1 MKQYSK
7 LLLASFLAV
16 FFITLSCSD
25 DDGTKSESPA
35 ITLSTNAESIPLG
48 ESITFEVM
56 THENQ
61 NVTGNATY
69 LVNNTILQS
78 NVFTPEAEGQ
88 YTARATFALNGSNL
102 TSNTV
107 TFAVTEMLLTS
118 IEITAEA
125 ESIEIGDTFTFGVKG
140 NNGTDVTSEAT
151 YYINGE
157 EISFNEYTPEEIG
170 TYEVK
175 ATYMHE
181 GTLLETELLAL
192 EVTYQSTE
200 VTVFDE
206 VVFYDGYQGTVS
218 EPVPAGV
225 IRKSNASNIT
235 KLSAEAIEL
244 FSDELTMQV
253 TIGALCDN
261 YDRIGGV
268 YLNLVPSGSEFS
280 TDIVEERIEIGRFIT
295 PFMNKNYQPTEVPY
309 EFEVGNLALLF
320 NDPVISS
327 TYDFWIE
334 LYVFGV
340 SSAAQKEVSGCT
352 GRIDTFLGTLKFIS
366 SDKTY
371 EHVAQHLEPI
381 ASSVRVNNYNSNG
394 TDVIGETTKT
404 FTFDVE
410 ENLSNAKIHVI
421 TSNHGANSGGEE
433 YVRREHFIY
442 FDNTQLDMYKP
453 GGKSCEPYR
462 QYNTQGNG
470 IYGSS
475 PRTEAQW
482 TSWNNWCPG
491 DVIPIR
497 SYELGEVSQGTHSFK
512 IEVPDAEFVDGKG
525 YIPVSVYIQGD
536 IN

>member
-1 MKQYSK
+1 MKKHTK
-7 LLLASFLAV
+7 LLLSSVLSV
-16 FFITLSCSD
+16 FFMVLSCSD
-25 DDGTKSESPA
+25 DDGTQSITPA
-35 ITLSTNAESIPLG
+35 ITLSSNVETLPLG

-61 NVTGNATY
+61 NVTTSATY

-78 NVFTPEAEGQ
+78 NVFTPQAEGQ
-88 YTARATFALNGSNL
+88 YTAKATYSLNGSNL
-102 TSNTV
+102 TSNMV
-107 TFAVTEMLLTS
+107 TFTVTEMLLTS
-118 IEITAEA
+118 IEISAA
-125 ESIEIGDTFTFGVKG
+125 SESIEIGDTFTFSVIG
-140 NNGTDVTSEAT
+140 NNGADVTSDAT
-151 YYINGE
+151 YYINDA
-157 EISFNEYTPEEIG
+157 EISGNEYTPEETG

-181 GTLLETELLAL
+181 GTLLETEVLSL
-192 EVTYQSTE
+192 EVLYQSTE

-206 VVFYDGYQGTVS
+206 VVFYDGYAATVS

-225 IRKSNASNIT
+225 IRKNNASNVT
-235 KLSAEAIEL
+235 KLTQEAIDL

-268 YLNLVPSGSEFS
+268 YLNLVPSGTEFS
-280 TDIVEERIEIGRFIT
+280 TAAVEERIEIGRFIT
-295 PFMNKNYQPTEVPY
+295 PFMNKNVQPTEVPY
-309 EFEVGNLALLF
+309 EFEVDNLALLF

-340 SSAAQKEVSGCT
+340 PYAAQTEVAGCA
-352 GRIDTFLGTLKFIS
+352 GRIDTFLGTLKFVS
-366 SDKTY
+366 TDKTY

-381 ASSVRVNNYNSNG
+381 AASINVNNYNSNG
-394 TDVIGETTKT
+394 TDVLGETTKT
-404 FTFDVE
+404 FTFEIE
-410 ENLSNAKIHVI
+410 ENLSNAKIHLI
-421 TSNHGANSGGEE
+421 TSNHGAGTGGEE

-442 FDNTQLDMYKP
+442 FDNSELDMYMP

-470 IYGSS
+470 IYTGSPKS
-475 PRTEAQW
+475 EAWW
-482 TSWNNWCPG
+482 TAWNNWCPG

-497 SYELGEVSQGTHSFK
+497 TYELGALSQGTHSFK
-512 IEVPDAEFVDGKG
+512 IEVPDAEFVGGDGK
-525 YIPVSVYIQGD
+525 IPVSVYIQGD

>member
-25 DDGTKSESPA
+25 DDGNQSVTPA
-35 ITLSTNAESIPLG
+35 ITLSSNVETFPLG

-61 NVTGNATY
+61 NVTANATY
-69 LVNNTILQS
+69 LVNNTILES

-88 YTARATFALNGSNL
+88 YTAKATYSLNGSNL

-107 TFAVTEMLLTS
+107 IFTVTEMLLTS
-118 IEITAEA
+118 IEISAES
-125 ESIEIGDTFTFGVKG
+125 ESIEIGEAFTFNVIG
-140 NNGTDVTSEAT
+140 NNGADVTSEAT

-157 EISFNEYTPEEIG
+157 EIASNEYTPEETG
-170 TYEVK
+170 TFEVN

-181 GTLLETELLAL
+181 GTLLETDVLSL
-192 EVTYQSTE
+192 EVLYQSTE

-206 VVFYDGYQGTVS
+206 VVFYDGYQATVS

-225 IRKSNASNIT
+225 IRKNNASNVT
-235 KLSAEAIEL
+235 KLSQEAIDL
-244 FSDELTMQV
+244 FSDELTMHV
-253 TIGALCDN
+253 TLGALCDN

-268 YLNLVPSGSEFS
+268 YMNLVPTGVEFS
-280 TDIVEERIEIGRFIT
+280 TDVVEERIEIGRFIT
-295 PFMNKNYQPTEVPY
+295 PFMNKNVEPSEVPY
-309 EFEVGNLALLF
+309 EFEVDNLALLF

-340 SSAAQKEVSGCT
+340 SSAAQQQVAGCA
-352 GRIDTFLGTLKFIS
+352 GRIDTFLGTLKFVS

-371 EHVAQHLEPI
+371 DHVAQHLEPI

-394 TDVIGETTKT
+394 TDVLGETTKT
-404 FTFDVE
+404 FTFDIE
-410 ENLSNAKIHVI
+410 ENLSNAKIHLI

-442 FDNTQLDMYKP
+442 FDNSELDMYMP

-475 PRTEAQW
+475 PKSESWW

-497 SYELGEVSQGTHSFK
+497 TYELGEVSQGTHSFK
-512 IEVPDAEFVDGKG
+512 IEVPDAEFVDGQG